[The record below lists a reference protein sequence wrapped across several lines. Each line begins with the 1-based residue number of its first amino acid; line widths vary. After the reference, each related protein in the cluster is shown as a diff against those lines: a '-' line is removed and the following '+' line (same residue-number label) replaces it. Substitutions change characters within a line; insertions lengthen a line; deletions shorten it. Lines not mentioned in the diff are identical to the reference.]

1 MSGFRLLFVVHRY
14 APFPGGSEG
23 YVRDMAE
30 ECVRRGHATT
40 VLADCHLGDRN
51 GVAVTADPAVLARR
65 WHLVIVH
72 GGDCRTQDRV
82 HAEAGRLVSPVLYLI
97 IKPSRSRLC
106 LRGLR
111 EHPFLGWS
119 TEADLRHIEAHEV
132 RWKAHRVRHGI
143 VPALTEVPGA
153 VKRTAGRRVFVS
165 AGGFWPHKA
174 MTPLARAFAAHGPR
188 DAELRLF
195 GYDRPQ
201 AMPAESERVRCC
213 FGLERGEV
221 LRQIAGA
228 DGYIMN
234 STEEGFG
241 LVLLEA
247 MLNRTPW
254 FARDLA
260 GAHDLRAYGRIYG
273 TERELMQILAE
284 HRPHERQLAAAH
296 EHVRA
301 EHTITRTVDDLE
313 RVATI
318 AAS

>member
-1 MSGFRLLFVVHRY
+1 MALFRFLFVVHRY

-23 YVRDMAE
+23 FVRDMAE

-40 VLADCHLGDRN
+40 VFADRHLGDRH
-51 GVAVTADPAVLARR
+51 GVAVTADPAVLGRR
-65 WHLVIVH
+65 WDLVIVH
-72 GGDCRTQDRV
+72 GGDCRTQDRL
-82 HAEAGRLVSPVLYLI
+82 HAEAGRIGSPVLYQL
-97 IKPSRSRLC
+97 IKPSHSRLC

-111 EHPFLGWS
+111 EHPFIGWS
-119 TEADLRHIEAHEV
+119 TAADLRHIEEHGFG
-132 RWKAHRVRHGI
+132 WKAHRVRHGV
-143 VPALTEVPGA
+143 VPATTELPGVA
-153 VKRTAGRRVFVS
+153 KGAAGRRVFVS

-174 MTPLARAFAAHGPR
+174 MKPLARAFVSHGPR

-195 GYDRPQ
+195 GYDRPE

-213 FGLERGEV
+213 FGLERSEV
-221 LRQIAGA
+221 LRQIAAA

-260 GAHDLRAYGRIYG
+260 GAHDLQAHGHLYA
-273 TERELMQILAE
+273 TERELMERLTAF
-284 HRPHERQLAAAH
+284 RRDERQLEAAR
-296 EHVRA
+296 EWVLR
-301 EHTITRTVDDLE
+301 EHTIARTVDDLE
-313 RVATI
+313 RVGAIATG
-318 AAS
+318 